1 MNGLKIIYRMYQGA
15 MALAQRVLPQKK
27 QSLTVGNGSFLNA
40 AVILERNGVRKV
52 QIVTTSGTVR
62 RGTLSPLLEA
72 LQKEGVEA
80 SVYDGVKPDPDTQC
94 IEGAAKS
101 YREEGCDAFL
111 AIGGGS
117 VIDCTKMAAACAA
130 KPGKPIEKMAGTL
143 KVRAKLPFT
152 VAIPTTAGTGSEV
165 TAAAVVTDEK
175 RGVKF
180 PVADLCLVPD
190 AAILDP
196 TLTAE
201 LPKDITAN
209 TGMDAFT
216 HAIEAYTN
224 CFASK
229 KAKCYALDAMKL
241 INENLY
247 AAYVDGYNLP
257 AREHL
262 LMASYYAGAAFT
274 TAYVGY
280 VHAIAHALGGMY
292 HIPHG
297 EACAIALPVVM
308 VAYGS
313 RVTPKLARIA
323 DHLMLDGE
331 TDIEKAQSLLQ
342 RIVQL
347 ERRMGIPASVAQLR
361 EEDIPELARRALKEA
376 NPTYPVPVIWDR
388 KTMESVIR
396 RLLP

>member
-1 MNGLKIIYRMYQGA
+1 MNGLKLLYRMYQGA
-15 MALAQRVLPQKK
+15 MAVAQRVLPQKK
-27 QSLTVGNGSFLNA
+27 QSLTAGNGSYLAA
-40 AVILERNGVRKV
+40 AVILEQHGVKKV
-52 QIVTTSGTVR
+52 QIVTTAGTVR
-62 RGTLSPLLEA
+62 RGTVAPLLDA
-72 LQKEGVEA
+72 LRKEGVDA
-80 SVYDGVKPDPDTQC
+80 SVYDGVKPDPDMQC
-94 IEGAAKS
+94 IESAAKS

-117 VIDCTKMAAACAA
+117 VLDCAKMAAASAA
-130 KPGKPIEKMAGTL
+130 RPGKPLEKMAGTM
-143 KVRAKLPFT
+143 KVHTKLPFT

-196 TLTAE
+196 SLTAE
-201 LPKDITAN
+201 LPKGITAN

-297 EACAIALPVVM
+297 EACAIALPVVL

-313 RVTPKLARIA
+313 RVTPKLACIA
-323 DHLMLDGE
+323 DHLMLGGE
-331 TDIEKAQSLLQ
+331 TDTEKAQNLLQ

-361 EEDIPELARRALKEA
+361 EEDIPELARRAVREA

-396 RLLP
+396 KLLP

>member
-1 MNGLKIIYRMYQGA
+1 MNGLKILYRMYQGA
-15 MALAQRVLPQKK
+15 MAAAQHILPQKK
-27 QSLTVGNGSFLNA
+27 QSLTAGRGSYLAA
-40 AVILERNGVRKV
+40 AVILEQHGVKKV
-52 QIVTTSGTVR
+52 QIVTTAGTVR
-62 RGTLSPLLEA
+62 RGTVAPLLDA
-72 LQKEGVEA
+72 LKKEGVDA

-101 YREEGCDAFL
+101 YHEEGCDAFL

>member
-80 SVYDGVKPDPDTQC
+80 SVYDGVKPDPDLAC
-94 IEGAAKS
+94 IERAAQS

-111 AIGGGS
+111 AVGGGS
-117 VIDCTKMAAACAA
+117 ALDCTKMAAARIA
-130 KPGKPIEKMAGTL
+130 KPQQPLEKMKGTL
-143 KVRAKLPFT
+143 KIRAKLPFT
-152 VAIPTTAGTGSEV
+152 VAVPTTAGTGSEV
-165 TAAAVVTDEK
+165 TAAAVVTDSS
-175 RGVKF
+175 RDFKF

-196 TLTAE
+196 SLTVG
-201 LPKDITAN
+201 LPKDITAH
-209 TGMDAFT
+209 TGLDAFT

-224 CFASK
+224 CFNTE
-229 KAKCYALDAMKL
+229 KARRYALDAMKL

-247 AAYVDGYNLP
+247 AAYVDGSNLP

-262 LMASYYAGAAFT
+262 LLGSYYAGCAFT
-274 TAYVGY
+274 SAYVGY

-297 EACAIALPVVM
+297 ETCAIALPVVM

-323 DHLMLDGE
+323 DHLLLGGQTNE
-331 TDIEKAQSLLQ
+331 EKAQNLLQ
-342 RIVQL
+342 RIVLL
-347 ERRMGIPASVAQLR
+347 ERKMGIPASVAQLC
-361 EEDIPELARRALKEA
+361 EEDIPELARRALREA

-388 KTMESVIR
+388 EKMESVLR